1 MARYCR
7 LMLKSKDSYH
17 HGDLR
22 VALIKAGE
30 AVLAET
36 GVAGFSLR
44 SVAKSVGVSHSA
56 PAHHFGDAKGLL
68 DALATEGF
76 RRFLAAMQARQS
88 AETRKD
94 ARQQLLASSHGY
106 LDFAIS
112 SPALFRLMFATDMA
126 HVKSEEL
133 AEAAQASFMH
143 LAEGVARLRGVSPF
157 EDPTAMTDVMAIWSM
172 VHGFSEL
179 YISGRLGP
187 PDCKPPVD
195 RDALLED
202 LIVRAMG

>member
-1 MARYCR
+1 MAGYCP

-22 VALIKAGE
+22 AALIKAGE

-76 RRFLAAMQARQS
+76 RRFLAAMEARQATEPS
-88 AETRKD
+88 KD
-94 ARQQLLASSHGY
+94 PRQQLLASSQGY

-112 SPALFRLMFATDMA
+112 SPALFRLMFATDRTD
-126 HVKSEEL
+126 VKSEEL
-133 AEAAQASFMH
+133 AAAAKASFIH
-143 LAEGVARLRGVSPF
+143 LADSVARLRGVSPF
-157 EDPTAMTDVMAIWSM
+157 EAPAAMTDVMAIWSM

-187 PDCKPPVD
+187 LDCKPPENAVAVLND
-195 RDALLED
+195 IIGRV
-202 LIVRAMG
+202 IV

>member
-1 MARYCR
+1 MARYCPA
-7 LMLKSKDSYH
+7 MLKSKDSYH

-44 SVAKSVGVSHSA
+44 AVAKRVGVSHSA

-76 RRFLAAMQARQS
+76 RRFIVAMESRQAAEPS
-88 AETRKD
+88 GD
-94 ARQQLLASSHGY
+94 PRQQLLASGLGY
-106 LDFAIS
+106 LDFAVS
-112 SPALFRLMFATDMA
+112 SPALFRLMFTNDKSDG
-126 HVKSEEL
+126 KSEEL
-133 AEAAQASFMH
+133 SAAAEASFVH
-143 LAEGVARLRGVSPF
+143 LANGVARLRGVSPF
-157 EDPTAMTDVMAIWSM
+157 KVPAAMTDVMSIWSM

-179 YISGRLGP
+179 YISGRLGVSA
-187 PDCKPPVD
+187 CKPIAD
-195 RDALLED
+195 RDAFLLEVLD
-202 LIVRAMG
+202 RAIG